1 MNKKELIIK
10 ILDEL
15 YQNSKLLRSG
25 ELGISE
31 ESWNE
36 VMAIALEGNL
46 IFGAKA
52 TYDNYGKVKVDNYKQ
67 YIISIS
73 GIEYLGHNKE

>member
-31 ESWNE
+31 ELWNE
-36 VMAIALEGNL
+36 VVVIALQGDL
-46 IFGAKA
+46 IFGEPASR
-52 TYDNYGKVKVDNYKQ
+52 DNYGKVKVDYYKQ
-67 YIISIS
+67 YIISVK
-73 GIEYLGHNKE
+73 GIEYLENNKE